1 MIKFEKIE
9 EIEEA
14 IDETKPYLD
23 KILGKMVYRLKSNI
37 RCVFDPAYD
46 NGNHTISDLLAE
58 HVKEEKVFVCDTV
71 LEYRPGYGS
80 IGFDMLGLGATN
92 RVVFVDTDENSV
104 LTCLETAK
112 NNSVL
117 FYTTGYAIDSIG
129 DLPEQDKY
137 DVIIATLDGKP
148 ERYQDFF
155 EHIHKFM
162 SLYADIY
169 LVEDEDV
176 PELKMSSPSIILS
189 NVYFVDSI
197 KLADKTLL
205 HYKLCHK

>member
-23 KILGKMVYRLKSNI
+23 KLLGKMVYRLKSNI
-37 RCVFDPAYD
+37 RCVFDPVYD

-58 HVKEEKVFVCDTV
+58 LVKEEKVFVCDKI
-71 LEYRPGYGS
+71 LEYCPGYGS
-80 IGFDMLGLGATN
+80 IGFDMLALGVTN
-92 RVVFVDTDENSV
+92 KVVFVDTDENSV

-117 FYTTGYAIDSIG
+117 FYTAGYAIDSIE

-137 DVIIATLDGKP
+137 DVIVATLDGKP
-148 ERYQDFF
+148 EKYQDFF
-155 EHIHKFM
+155 QHIHKVM

-169 LVEDEDV
+169 LIENEDN
-176 PELKMSSPSIILS
+176 PELKISNPSFSLA

-197 KLADKTLL
+197 KLADKIVM
-205 HYKLCHK
+205 HYKLCH

>member
-37 RCVFDPAYD
+37 RCVFDAAYD

-58 HVKEEKVFVCDTV
+58 LVKEEKVFVCDTV

-80 IGFDMLGLGATN
+80 IGFDMLGLGTTN
-92 RVVFVDTDENSV
+92 KVVFVDTDENSV

-117 FYTTGYAIDSIG
+117 FYTAGYAIDSIG

-137 DVIIATLDGKP
+137 DVIIATLEGKQ

-155 EHIHKFM
+155 AHIHKFM

-189 NVYFVDSI
+189 DVYFVDSI